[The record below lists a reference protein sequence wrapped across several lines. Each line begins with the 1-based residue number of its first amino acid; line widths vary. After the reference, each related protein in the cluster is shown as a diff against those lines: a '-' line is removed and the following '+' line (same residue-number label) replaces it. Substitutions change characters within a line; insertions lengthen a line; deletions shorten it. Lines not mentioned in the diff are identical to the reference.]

1 MADSISRPDSARAD
15 GGVPNQERDAKIEQL
30 LLNGLDHYFA
40 AQYQQAINVWTRALF
55 LDRSHARARA
65 YIERARGA
73 LAERQRECEE
83 LLQSGV
89 EAFERG
95 QGSEARRL
103 LRDALDS
110 GAPSDEALSLL
121 DRLDRINQAS
131 PTASSTVSP
140 GAPARGPVQP
150 QPSAAAPSWRSAP
163 WLKGR
168 SGALGL
174 AIVGLVSTAAILG
187 FVRLGPDA
195 TPAPV
200 VSPVPDRLVVLPL
213 PRRAERSLARA
224 QTLAAGGRLR
234 DALIELEEVRATDSE
249 RAEADLL
256 RGRLQRQLLEFDGT
270 PATDSRGSTP

>member
-1 MADSISRPDSARAD
+1 MTDSISRADSARAAD
-15 GGVPNQERDAKIEQL
+15 GAPDQDRDAKIEQL
-30 LLNGLDHYFA
+30 LLAGLDHYFA
-40 AQYQQAINVWTRALF
+40 GQYQQAINVWTRALF

-73 LAERQRECEE
+73 LAERQRESEE

-89 EAFERG
+89 QAFERG

-121 DRLDRINQAS
+121 DRLDRIDQAS
-131 PTASSTVSP
+131 PAASPTVSS
-140 GAPARGPVQP
+140 GAQARGPDRAP
-150 QPSAAAPSWRSAP
+150 PRPAAPSWRSGA

-168 SGALGL
+168 RGALGL
-174 AIVGLVSTAAILG
+174 AMVVVSVAAVLSV
-187 FVRLGPDA
+187 VRFGPDTRPA
-195 TPAPV
+195 AVASPAP
-200 VSPVPDRLVVLPL
+200 DQEVVLPL

-234 DALIELEEVRATDSE
+234 DALIALEDVRATDAE
-249 RAEADLL
+249 KAEADLL
-256 RGRLQRQLLEFDGT
+256 RGRLQRQLLELEGASAAD
-270 PATDSRGSTP
+270 PRGSTP